1 MKTGFSNWKKG
12 PERFKEHV
20 KTVGG
25 THNDSRILFFA
36 FINQRQSV
44 TRCISSGTETQKAQY
59 RTRLTF
65 SLELVRFILRLS
77 IPYRGHKESIDSQN
91 RGNFLEFDEFC
102 SVRMSDIEKA
112 VRNAPLNFKQTSHR
126 TQTDLIHS
134 CGAVTRKF
142 IISDIGHK
150 FFSLL
155 IDEARDNSIK
165 EQMAIVVR

>member
-1 MKTGFSNWKKG
+1 MSNG
-12 PERFKEHV
+12 IEP
-20 KTVGG
+20 
-25 THNDSRILFFA
+25 
-36 FINQRQSV
+36 
-44 TRCISSGTETQKAQY
+44 QKAQY

-165 EQMAIVVR
+165 EQMAIVVRYVNELGVVVERFLGLVHVVDTKAISLKKSIDEFFVEHSLSISQLRG